1 MSMKELGLRCPH
13 CKQEKSLRI
22 ICRVWLDVD
31 DDGMHDAGGHEWD
44 DYSECR
50 CPSCDWE
57 GEVHEARKG

>member
-1 MSMKELGLRCPH
+1 
-13 CKQEKSLRI
+13 
-22 ICRVWLDVD
+22 LDVD